1 LSTNDGPDTAYS
13 NPLTDRY
20 ASREMSAIFSAAT
33 KFGTWRRLWL
43 ALAESQRE
51 LGIEI
56 PEAALAAMRAQL
68 DTIDMARAA
77 ELEKRL
83 RHDVMAHVHHFGE
96 VAPEAKAV
104 IHLGATSAYVTDNT
118 ELLQHRDALQLVR
131 RRLLSCIAALATF
144 ARTHRDLPTLGF
156 THFQPAQPTTV
167 GKRATLWMQDLLLD
181 VEEIDYRLATIRFR
195 GVRGTTGTEASFLEL
210 FDGDGG
216 KVDELNRRVAARM
229 GFSRLYAVTGQTY
242 PRKTDYAYLSSLA
255 GVAASAS
262 KFAHDMRLLQHL
274 KEVEEPFE
282 DEQIGSSAMAYK
294 RNPMRTERI
303 TALARHV
310 IALTIN
316 PAFTAATQWL
326 ERTLDDSANRR
337 IAIPEAYLGVD
348 AILLLTHNVSAGLVV
363 RPGVIRRRLAEE
375 LPFMATETILMHAVR
390 RGGDR
395 QDLHERIRRH
405 SVAAAER
412 VKDHGESNDL
422 VDRIATDAAFGM
434 SREEIDGMLDPAR
447 FTGRSAE
454 QVDLFLRNEVE
465 PLLRGAEP
473 EDAVPELR
481 A

>member
-1 LSTNDGPDTAYS
+1 VAVIEGPDEGYR
-13 NPLTDRY
+13 NPLVERY
-20 ASREMSAIFSAAT
+20 ASREMSAIFSPAY
-33 KFGTWRRLWL
+33 KFRTWRRLWL
-43 ALAESQRE
+43 ALAESEQQ
-51 LGIEI
+51 LGLEI
-56 PEAALAAMRAQL
+56 PDSALAAMRAQL
-68 DTIDMARAA
+68 DNIDLTRAA

-96 VAPEAKAV
+96 VAPEARPF

-118 ELLQHRDALQLVR
+118 ELLQHRDGLLLVR
-131 RRLLSCIAALATF
+131 QRLLSSIAALAAF
-144 ARTHRDLPTLGF
+144 AEQYRTLPTLGF

-167 GKRATLWMQDLLLD
+167 GKRATLWLQDLLLD
-181 VEEIDYRLATIRFR
+181 LEEIEFRLAGIRFR

-210 FDGDGG
+210 FNGDGA
-216 KVDELNRRVAARM
+216 KVDELNRRIAAAM
-229 GFSRLYAVTGQTY
+229 GFDRLYAVTGQTY
-242 PRKTDYAYLSSLA
+242 TRKSDYAFLA
-255 GVAASAS
+255 TLTGVAVSAS
-262 KFAHDMRLLQHL
+262 KFAHDIRLLQHL
-274 KEVEEPFE
+274 KEIEEPFE

-310 IALTIN
+310 IALSID

-337 IAIPEAYLGVD
+337 IAIPEAYLGID
-348 AILLLTHNVSAGLVV
+348 AILLLLHNVGAGLVV
-363 RPGVIRRRLAEE
+363 RPAVIRRHLAEE

-412 VKDHGESNDL
+412 VKEHGERNDL
-422 VDRIATDAAFGM
+422 IERIAGDAEFGM
-434 SREEIDGMLDPAR
+434 ARAEIESMLDPSR
-447 FTGRSAE
+447 FTGRAAE
-454 QVDLFLRNEVE
+454 QVTLFLQNEVQPVLSRYE
-465 PLLRGAEP
+465 T
-473 EDAVPELR
+473 DDVIPELR